1 MKKLLLGFL
10 TGGIMSFAQVAHAQ
24 YADGTGTGIHQN
36 KIFWLAWGGPS
47 LTSFPAGFTSTNIVA
62 GTYIWDLEP
71 GFVRVVGQMSNIER
85 PVLPTSGTLTVAP
98 YTSGTYVGNGT
109 SSLGDGLQ
117 LMYPGVNP
125 IGMATYISPDPGSYK
140 GGVIE
145 FDIDL
150 KLQMQINGVWTDL
163 NYPGMVIAD
172 AESMASDNVG
182 TEYIS
187 AKTNGTTGWQILD
200 VRNDAAS
207 IGQNPNNYKLEIGDG
222 GKFFKLYNN
231 LVRNMGV
238 QAVMYA
244 QGTKTLADVQMQG
257 QGRTALA
264 LGFVAPFD
272 YGDAPE
278 SYGEAIHYI
287 DDLVLNGTPITTDGV
302 YSVASQTAA
311 SLITPTANVYINLLP
326 DADGG
331 LNHFSPTAD
340 VDGATT
346 VPDYDGSGTYTLT
359 IPITNNTGQPTNL
372 GGWIDWN
379 QNGLFDPSEAVLE
392 TLPASATTATF
403 TWTGLSTHPNPLK
416 PFFVRVR
423 VSTDTI
429 LNPNSGATNGEV
441 EDYALWA
448 TATISG
454 NVFQDANG
462 LSNGTVDGNGTN
474 LSNVLYVNLVDN
486 LGNVVDSAPVGSDG
500 RYAFGGQLVGD
511 YNLHLTSQAGIP
523 GTPATGS
530 SLPANFVATGENLGA
545 GAGSDG
551 IINQILPVTLT
562 AGQILSEANF
572 AVQQPPVSDSYS
584 FDIPTPALNS
594 LLPLNGTG
602 AADSPGPLSATDP
615 EDGQLTTGKIL
626 IISDLSGMNGNELY
640 YNGIALADGDTI
652 AHYDPALLQLKFT
665 SIGSTSLGFAY
676 NFLDN
681 ASSAGTAG
689 NYVVRWMKPLPVT
702 LIGFTATREGA
713 TVDLRWQ
720 TTSETNSARFEVYRS
735 YNAKNWQKIGTVSAA
750 SQSTELTNYQL
761 TDSAPFSGVNYYRLK
776 IIDADESFAFSHL
789 SQVRTYSSVT
799 LGVYPNPTSDFLQ
812 VSLPDGGE
820 IKRLVLTNSSGTTVK
835 VTAGDTISIRDF
847 ADGVYILQ
855 VLTRQGEW
863 ARSTILIR
871 H

>member
-1 MKKLLLGFL
+1 
-10 TGGIMSFAQVAHAQ
+10 MSFAQVAYGQ
-24 YADGTGTGIHQN
+24 YANGSGTGIHQN

-47 LTSFPAGFTSTNIVA
+47 LTSFPAGFTATNIVA

-71 GFVRVVGQMSNIER
+71 GFVRVVGQMSNIET
-85 PVLPTSGTLTVAP
+85 PVLPLTGTLTIAP
-98 YTSGTYVGNGT
+98 YQSGTFTGNGT
-109 SSLGDGLQ
+109 TSLGDGLQ
-117 LMYPGVNP
+117 IMYPGVNP
-125 IGMATYISPDPGSYK
+125 IGMATRIVGIDPGAYK

-150 KLQMQINGVWTDL
+150 KLQMRINGVWTDL

-244 QGTKTLADVQMQG
+244 QGAKTLTDVQMQG
-257 QGRTALA
+257 QGRSALA

-278 SYGEAIHYI
+278 SYGEAVHYI
-287 DDLVLNGTPITTDGV
+287 DDLALNGTPITTDGV

-311 SLITPTANVYINLLP
+311 TLITPTANVYINLLP

-331 LNHFSPTAD
+331 LSHFSPNAD

-359 IPITNNTGQPTNL
+359 VPITNNTGQPSNL
-372 GGWIDWN
+372 GAWIDWD
-379 QNGLFDPSEAVLE
+379 QNGIFDPSEAVLE
-392 TLPASATTATF
+392 TLPSSATTATF

-423 VSTDTI
+423 VSTDPI

-454 NVFQDANG
+454 NVFHDENG
-462 LSNGTVDGNGTN
+462 LSNGSVDGVGTN
-474 LSNVLYVNLVDN
+474 LGDVLYVSLIND
-486 LGNVVDSAPVGSDG
+486 LGIVVDSVPVEADG
-500 RYAFGGQLVGD
+500 RYAFGGQLVG
-511 YNLHLTSQAGIP
+511 NFTLQVTTQPGVS
-523 GTPATGS
+523 GTPATAL
-530 SLPANFVATGENLGA
+530 SLPAGWAATGENLGA

-551 IINQILPVTLT
+551 TVNQILPVTLT
-562 AGQILSEANF
+562 AGQVLSEANF
-572 AVQQPPVSDSYS
+572 AVQQPPVSDDQS
-584 FDIPTPALNS
+584 FAISTPSVNS
-594 LLPLNGTG
+594 LLSLNGTG
-602 AADSPGPLSATDP
+602 IAGSPGPLSGSDP
-615 EDGQLTTGKIL
+615 EDGQLGSGGRVVL
-626 IISDLSGMNGNELY
+626 YDLSGMNGNELY
-640 YNGIALADGDTI
+640 YNGVLVAEGDTVDN
-652 AHYDPALLQLKFT
+652 YDPSLLQVKFT
-665 SIGSTSLGFAY
+665 SLGSTSIGFQY
-676 NFLDN
+676 NFFDQALH
-681 ASSAGTAG
+681 AGTDG
-689 NYVVRWMKPLPVT
+689 EYTVTWIGPLPVT
-702 LIGFTATREGA
+702 LISFTAVGEAAG
-713 TVDLRWQ
+713 VNLHWQ
-720 TTSETNSARFEVYRS
+720 TASETNSARFEIYRS
-735 YNAKNWQKIGTVSAA
+735 HNAKDWQLIGTVEAA
-750 SQSTELTNYQL
+750 GESTGVRQYQL
-761 TDSAPFSGVNYYRLK
+761 TDPAPFSGHNYYQLK
-776 IIDADESFAFSHL
+776 MIDADESFAL
-789 SQVRTYSSVT
+789 SQIRDIDFGNKTNAD
-799 LGVYPNPTSDFLQ
+799 VYPNPANEL
-812 VSLPDGGE
+812 VHVGLPDGRKVE
-820 IKRLVLTNSSGTTVK
+820 RLVLRNIFGTRALSTGVDSL
-835 VTAGDTISIRDF
+835 DTRKLANGI
-847 ADGVYILQ
+847 YILE
-855 VLTRQGEW
+855 VTTDSGELL
-863 ARSTILIR
+863 RSTVLVR